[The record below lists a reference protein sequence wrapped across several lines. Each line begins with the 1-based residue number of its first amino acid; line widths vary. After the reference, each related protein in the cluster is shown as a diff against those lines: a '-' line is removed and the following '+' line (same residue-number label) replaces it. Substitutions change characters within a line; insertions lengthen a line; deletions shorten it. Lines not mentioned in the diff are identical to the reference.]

1 MFHKL
6 VYRWSQGHVC
16 KGGGEG
22 VALVGQAAE
31 D

>member
-16 KGGGEG
+16 KGGVGAAG
-22 VALVGQAAE
+22 GGQAEE

>member
-16 KGGGEG
+16 KGGVGAAEG
-22 VALVGQAAE
+22 GQAEE